1 MATIAAPPVMPR
13 RTLTLDEY
21 LALPED
27 EAVERML
34 IDGELW
40 EYPVPESNR
49 HHGRALIRTGKF
61 LDNWLDT
68 QPEPRGAVVGGD
80 AGVVFNDRVSFGVD
94 VAYVSAAVMAVQSD
108 DASTRIVGV
117 PVLAVEISSP
127 GEVKKRRDAKLA
139 AYRKAGV
146 PLVWLLDPELKTITA
161 IRPDGSTATF
171 SGQQEVTAED
181 VLPGFRVPAADLF
194 G

>member
-1 MATIAAPPVMPR
+1 MTAAPPAAPPAR
-13 RTLTLDEY
+13 RRLTLDEY

-34 IDGELW
+34 LRGELW

-49 HHGRALIRTGKF
+49 HHAQAVARVSRF
-61 LDNWLDT
+61 LDVWRDT
-68 QPEPRGAVVGGD
+68 LPVPRGAVVAGD
-80 AGVVFNDRVSFGVD
+80 AGIILDDEDSFGVD
-94 VAYVSAAVMAVQSD
+94 VAYVSAEVMARQSD

-117 PVLAVEISSP
+117 PVVAVEISSP

-139 AYRKAGV
+139 AYRRAGV
-146 PLVWLLDPELKTITA
+146 RLVWLLDPTLKTVTL
-161 IRPDGSTATF
+161 IRPDGTTATF
-171 SGQQEVTAED
+171 DGRQEVTADD